1 MATTR
6 PRKRPTPKGNAPP
19 KDCPS
24 APDSLDSPGG
34 IRWLS
39 PEEGRQYFEDEV
51 RKRLGISGDEFLRR
65 LDAGE
70 YQDIPDDPEHWP
82 IIELSML
89 QDFAR

>member
-6 PRKRPTPKGNAPP
+6 PRKRTPKRT
-19 KDCPS
+19 
-24 APDSLDSPGG
+24 PDTSGG
-34 IRWLS
+34 IRWLT
-39 PEEGRQYFEDEV
+39 PDEGRQYFEEQV
-51 RKRLGISGDEFLRR
+51 QKRLGISGDEFLRR

-89 QDFAR
+89 VDFAR

>member
-6 PRKRPTPKGNAPP
+6 PRKRATHPRKLTVRKRTR
-19 KDCPS
+19 S
-24 APDSLDSPGG
+24 G
-34 IRWLS
+34 IRWLT
-39 PEEGRQYFEDEV
+39 PEEGLRYFNEEV
-51 RKRLGISGDEFLRR
+51 HKRLGISGEEFLRR